1 MTYKETI
8 DYLFAQVPMFQNLGA
23 GAYKPGLETTLKL
36 AEHWQN
42 PHERLTTIHV
52 GGTNGKG
59 STASTLS
66 AILQA
71 AGYKVGLYTSPHLVD
86 FRERIRINGEPV
98 PEQFVVRFVDE
109 YISNND
115 LVNLHPTFFELT
127 TIMAFAWFAEQKVD
141 VAVIEV
147 GLGGRLDCTNII
159 TPILSIITNISLD
172 HMALLGATEAK
183 IAVEKAGIIK
193 NGVPV
198 IIGSAEGDVLKV
210 FEDKAAETGS
220 SLTLASADKVYQDA
234 VVHKDSIEYKG
245 TRWGDIR
252 GELCGDCQRENAK
265 TVLSALNHIVTRF
278 PDIDASAVKQGFANV
293 CKLTGLTGRWTELIA
308 MILIVSG
315 LIAGG
320 LIPKLDYISSISRS
334 FWSSI
339 PFFIA
344 FHINIFI
351 LITGYFGIKSVRHSV
366 TKNLFLILSG
376 LLIIFIFSL
385 FDSSYNFDIKS
396 LAFPL
401 SNNPWWFMR
410 IYIMLCLISPILNTV
425 INSVN
430 GREYLKIMILTML
443 IDVYF
448 GYYQRM
454 ESVH

>member
-23 GAYKPGLETTLKL
+23 GAYKPGLDTTLKL

-66 AILQA
+66 AIFQA
-71 AGYKVGLYTSPHLVD
+71 AGYNVGLYTSPHLVD

-252 GELCGDCQRENAK
+252 GELCGDCQRENSK

-293 CKLTGLTGRWTELIA
+293 CKLTGLTGRWTELQNSPYRIICDTGHNIGGWRWLGHSLESIA
-308 MILIVSG
+308 ETGNLHMVIGFVNDKDVLAIMTKMPRKARYYFATPGVARGRDAQSTAQIAAEFG
-315 LIAGG
+315 LHGNSYETVAAAFAAAESASKAG
-320 LIPKLDYISSISRS
+320 DT
-334 FWSSI
+334 
-339 PFFIA
+339 
-344 FHINIFI
+344 IFVGGSTFVVAD
-351 LITGYFGIKSVRHSV
+351 L
-366 TKNLFLILSG
+366 LS
-376 LLIIFIFSL
+376 
-385 FDSSYNFDIKS
+385 YRQ
-396 LAFPL
+396 A
-401 SNNPWWFMR
+401 
-410 IYIMLCLISPILNTV
+410 
-425 INSVN
+425 
-430 GREYLKIMILTML
+430 
-443 IDVYF
+443 
-448 GYYQRM
+448 
-454 ESVH
+454 H